1 MWLRFNQ
8 GYKKWYSTAAI
19 GSPSPELHMTP
30 KFFLE
35 GFSTMLKD
43 ELLPADYGEDKDMG
57 DLEDRV
63 NYPNDKEKVL
73 TMCIQ
78 HWNLASFTLF

>member
-43 ELLPADYGEDKDMG
+43 ELLPTDYGEDKDMG

-63 NYPNDKEKVL
+63 NYPNDKENVL